1 MLRGTWRGNVREL
14 RSAVERALV
23 FSEPALWEEL
33 GASEPMP
40 QDPQPGELGFPLE
53 FSPEVSFR
61 AAKSRIVA
69 RWESAYLAE
78 LMRRNDG
85 NISQAART
93 ARMDRNYLRELL
105 ARHGINIR

>member
-1 MLRGTWRGNVREL
+1 MPSPWPGNVREL
-14 RSAVERALV
+14 RNAVERALV
-23 FSEPALWEEL
+23 FSDPALWEEL
-33 GASEPMP
+33 GASQPLP
-40 QDPQPGELGFPLE
+40 QDPPPEDPGLPVE

-61 AAKSRIVA
+61 AAKGRIVE
-69 RWESAYLAE
+69 RWERAYLAE

-105 ARHGINIR
+105 ARHGITIR